1 MSTFA
6 ASYVS
11 RVLFASPAPGS
22 SARRLGDGA
31 GSRPRC
37 WIRIGRSCTTCVAP
51 VQNGERSMR
60 TAQGAQ
66 ARSRSSPIISESIA
80 ELMRRA
86 TPMAFTQYAA
96 NMARAFMVVELAMAS
111 VNCGAPIATRAQ
123 AEKLL
128 DEYFALVEQA
138 VPLTEENPLD
148 RC

>member
-6 ASYVS
+6 DSYVS
-11 RVLFASPAPGS
+11 RVLFASPAPGVRRDGSAMAPAHDLVVGSVSAGVALHAWPRSKMASEACARRRVRKLGAAQAQS
-22 SARRLGDGA
+22 SASQ
-31 GSRPRC
+31 SR
-37 WIRIGRSCTTCVAP
+37 
-51 VQNGERSMR
+51 N
-60 TAQGAQ
+60 
-66 ARSRSSPIISESIA
+66 SS
-80 ELMRRA
+80 RRA

-96 NMARAFMVVELAMAS
+96 NMARAFMAVELAMAS

-148 RC
+148 RR